1 MAVKAAAEEALR
13 SIGLRPGWWW
23 AAGAGVSNPNGS
35 TVAVLVVLATAEAVV
50 LAMVMVA
57 VVMMVAVEDARC
69 VEIALDLR
77 YCRNRFRT

>member
-1 MAVKAAAEEALR
+1 M
-13 SIGLRPGWWW
+13 
-23 AAGAGVSNPNGS
+23 
-35 TVAVLVVLATAEAVV
+35 VLATAEAVV